1 MSSSL
6 LSLVGS
12 NHLPA
17 AFATLVVVLFSI
29 LLSYLLPKLLGASSL
44 TKSYAKF
51 KVLARAVVHEGDRPI
66 IALSLGVATKCL
78 PTGSHVKV
86 RVGGEGGPERSY
98 TPTRFDGGLCELMIR
113 VYPEGEVSPVL
124 EKLRVGD
131 ELEMKGPTGIH
142 RYGEDGPG
150 TFRNGRKAID
160 GVRRI
165 GMLAGGTGVTPMMQ
179 VINHI
184 RADQEDDTETCLISY
199 NKGEGEIMMEGE
211 LREID
216 REGGDKVEVKF
227 MVSEGEGRVRE
238 GLERGS
244 MRKMGGEELMKSMGL
259 KGGGDEVVMICGP
272 KGFVA
277 KAKEELKGK
286 KVNVLVW

>member
-1 MSSSL
+1 MMSSPMSQISSNLPIACSL
-6 LSLVGS
+6 M
-12 NHLPA
+12 
-17 AFATLVVVLFSI
+17 VVLVSVLFF
-29 LLSYLLPKLLGASSL
+29 LLPKLFGASKL

-51 KVLARAVVHEGDRPI
+51 KVLNRAIVHEGKRPI
-66 IALSLGVATKCL
+66 IALTLGVATKSL

-86 RVGGEGGPERSY
+86 RVGGDGGPERSY

-113 VYPEGEVSPVL
+113 VYPDGEVSPRL
-124 EKLRVGD
+124 EKLGVGD

-150 TFRNGRKAID
+150 TFKNGRKVIQ

-184 RADQEDDTETCLISY
+184 REDPGDDTETCLVSF
-199 NKGEGEIMMEGE
+199 NTGEGEIMMEEE

-216 REGGDKVEVKF
+216 REEGGKVEVKF
-227 MVSEGEGRVRE
+227 MVSQGEGRE
-238 GLERGS
+238 GVSKGS
-244 MRKMGGEELMKSMGL
+244 LRKLGGEQLMKSMGL
-259 KGGGDEVVMICGP
+259 KGEGGEVVMICGP

-277 KAKEELKGK
+277 KAKEELKD
-286 KVNVLVW
+286 KVDVLVW